1 MASAAPTRR
10 ELVLV
15 TLLLAFLLLISRP
28 SNTTNPT
35 QTGHNTYNT
44 SAANGS
50 PQAYH
55 DTNTRLT
62 WGSSPVPQTKVLA
75 HVPGM
80 WMSALFPTLACLT
93 STA

>member
-10 ELVLV
+10 EVVLV
-15 TLLLAFLLLISRP
+15 TLLLVFLLLISRP
-28 SNTTNPT
+28 SNTTKPT
-35 QTGHNTYNT
+35 RTGHNTYNT
-44 SAANGS
+44 SVANGS

-55 DTNTRLT
+55 DTANTRLT

-80 WMSALFPTLACLT
+80 
-93 STA
+93 